1 MPTSVQLATLQGR
14 AVLVTAFRAAEA
26 LGPAH
31 CEQGQPALRFRAA
44 GGGGSWQT
52 EPSLKLNFSAMPRS
66 DVDDWLTH
74 YPMAG
79 GTDSV
84 RPREKSTG

>member
-1 MPTSVQLATLQGR
+1 MPGRIPLESLAGIAWNPWPESNGITGRDHVESVAGLVWNLQ
-14 AVLVTAFRAAEA
+14 
-26 LGPAH
+26 
-31 CEQGQPALRFRAA
+31 
-44 GGGGSWQT
+44 WQT
-52 EPSLKLNFSAMPRS
+52 EPCLKLNFSAMPRS